1 MVTYCGREH
10 QRLAPAFTCRQHMPL
25 DILSNPHENIHKQ
38 VGLSSMR
45 SASSRTMWATWDSE
59 IRPPSTK
66 WFRRPGVAISTSQP
80 LASSL
85 ICEHIALV
93 ASVL

>member
-38 VGLSSMR
+38 VGLSSITY
-45 SASSRTMWATWDSE
+45 SCSKASL
-59 IRPPSTK
+59 RPCS
-66 WFRRPGVAISTSQP
+66 GA
-80 LASSL
+80 LAWLGQVSILSDLANLGLKPHVQHAVSL
-85 ICEHIALV
+85 VQDHV
-93 ASVL
+93 GHMGQ